1 MVKSMPP
8 EDRDRG
14 FDKAIARHLRSAA
27 ASPDSAKQGSGSASP
42 RDTCPEPETLAAY
55 HERSLLPE
63 EMNSWKEHIVACAYC
78 QELLAHLERTDDIPL
93 RAAEEIEVFAMADR
107 QHSAA
112 AKNFE
117 SLPGLAAGS
126 KGERPSRLSRGVR
139 WRWIAPAGAIAAGLL
154 VWIAIHENET
164 RSPLPSA
171 ITITKNQEPA
181 APPPAASRKAP
192 GASSQVQTSP
202 STPSSSTSAA
212 DALSSYSKLPEPR
225 DLRKQQIDETRAR
238 GARATASLERE
249 EGRGKDAESD
259 ANAYPLRDDKK
270 ADLHDQAVA
279 GALPKKE
286 SETKASA
293 PVQAQEQNLQA
304 QNQNISPR
312 VAGPAPLG
320 QAKNVAKS
328 KAAPSPAPPQTSAGD
343 AGAAYAGRAVT
354 EMVMVSDPSR
364 ITAPGSNSVWR
375 PGRAGLIEFSRDGG
389 RSWMRQ
395 PSGVLVDLL
404 TGSATSE
411 SVCWLVG
418 RAGAILLTTDGGEH
432 WKLLSSPLK
441 EDLGGIRATDALHAT
456 IWNTRGIKY
465 FATSDGGWTWQP
477 AVHP

>member
-1 MVKSMPP
+1 MVKSMSP

-14 FDKAIARHLRSAA
+14 FDKAIARHVRSAA
-27 ASPDSAKQGSGSASP
+27 ASPDSAKQASRSASP

-63 EMNSWKEHIVACAYC
+63 EMNSRKEHIVACAHC
-78 QELLAHLERTDDIPL
+78 QELLAHLELTDDIPL
-93 RAAEEIEVFAMADR
+93 GAAEETEVFATADR

-112 AKNFE
+112 AENFE
-117 SLPGLAAGS
+117 SLPGPAAWS
-126 KGERPSRLSRGVR
+126 KGQRTSRFSRGVR

-154 VWIAIHENET
+154 VWIAIHENEP
-164 RSPLPSA
+164 RLPISSEVKIA
-171 ITITKNQEPA
+171 KNQEPA
-181 APPPAASRKAP
+181 APPPAASRKVP

-270 ADLHDQAVA
+270 ADLHDKAVA
-279 GALPKKE
+279 GALQKKE
-286 SETKASA
+286 SETQASA

-320 QAKNVAKS
+320 QAKNSAKP
-328 KAAPSPAPPQTSAGD
+328 KAATPAAPPPAPLADEVASYAASAS
-343 AGAAYAGRAVT
+343 R
-354 EMVMVSDPSR
+354 EMVILSGAR
-364 ITAPGSNSVWR
+364 LIAAPGSTFIWR
-375 PGRAGLIEFSRDGG
+375 PGRAGLILFSRDGG
-389 RSWMRQ
+389 RSWVRQ

-411 SVCWLVG
+411 SVCWIVG

-432 WKLLSSPLK
+432 WKMLSAPQK
-441 EDLGGIRATDALHAT
+441 EDLGGIRAMDALHAT
-456 IWNTRGIKY
+456 IWNARGTKT
-465 FATSDGGWTWQP
+465 FTTSDGGLTWQP